1 MVLTNDR
8 IIARAVS
15 AQHPELWNKHVSACQ
30 REFRL
35 TQLTELIQ
43 VIKGQ
48 REEAELPEI
57 QYGWFDLFCHEDD
70 GHSDCFQGTIEGFA
84 AKLLKGGWTVYD
96 LDRNK
101 ATCYACANYDPPI
114 DEEDE
119 RMDAL
124 VYQYRK
130 GEQG

>member
-1 MVLTNDR
+1 MTTDYLTYTEEER
-8 IIARAVS
+8 QQTIQSLTYEMGSPEEYQVS
-15 AQHPELWNKHVSACQ
+15 Q
-30 REFRL
+30 
-35 TQLTELIQ
+35 LIQ
-43 VIKGQ
+43 VIRGQ

-70 GHSDCFQGTIEGFA
+70 GHSDCYQGTIEGFA

-101 ATCYACANYDPPI
+101 ATCYACANYESPVS
-114 DEEDE
+114 EREAWEDE
-119 RMDAL
+119 K
-124 VYQYRK
+124 VYEMRK